1 MSDRLTYADV
11 FAALQDAGARL
22 GRTVNPT
29 VYSRKELAKR
39 VKAGNAFIKR
49 VLDQPKMWVIGTQ
62 RDLGA

>member
-1 MSDRLTYADV
+1 M
-11 FAALQDAGARL
+11 

-39 VKAGNAFIKR
+39 LKTGNAFIER
-49 VLDQPKMWVIGTQ
+49 VLEQPKVWVIGSE